1 MKYKKLML
9 ISLLATVGI
18 FTVQAESEIYSIYE
32 YDSKYIG
39 KNISINKPTFY
50 ISGLEYCN
58 NLDENV
64 AYNTDCIINTKA
76 KYKLSEVRNNCV
88 NCLDEQRLT
97 KPRKIIYKEKLNLKV
112 VESYSVQ
119 PSKLSMR
126 LFNSK
131 IPNLLLQDQ
140 DGNFIEMPEIYF
152 ELLKNNTTKNKEEE
166 KVEKEYELFLKTNA
180 VPKNYCF
187 FEQIKPSNTQFSNID
202 KLINDFQLN
211 TITVEKYEHCPPNK
225 TKGIRF
231 LAKDFNEY
239 LTFNYYLNEWGVYG
253 KWIN

>member
-97 KPRKIIYKEKLNLKV
+97 K
-112 VESYSVQ
+112 